1 MNKGYQLDREYSVWE
16 IIRYNVRMWWLAL
29 ICAAVCA
36 AALGGYKLVSLYP
49 YLEKENYQ
57 NIQQVT
63 ASLYVNEYNDASTV
77 ERANNIIK
85 IACSYRAYEKVLE
98 KTGYEIDYATYQNLF
113 EIIQGEAA
121 DVVSIYVTYPV
132 NTGTFN
138 MADET
143 TAMAFTNA
151 VLEATD
157 EIAKELV
164 GTQAFQFLDEPY
176 LTNELQEIQTY
187 FITEEDFKKG
197 ILKAVTA
204 GVLLGIIVEVV
215 LYTFWMLLC
224 KKPKSVEEVRQCLD
238 APIIDSVNEK
248 TANEEE
254 LYKKV
259 ALFLSPKKDD
269 EKSCVSISCMN
280 AQSPRND
287 AALKLAMS
295 YANEQ
300 KKTLYI
306 DLETA
311 KDNAETDN
319 SISRYILGGAD
330 MPKAKAMNHYLDAV
344 CRNVAAEKGFNI
356 VMHERF
362 ASYLAKMSEEYQC
375 IVINSTDVK
384 ESADAYAVSKLCD
397 KTVFICGRKQVTNET
412 LYRAKNTADVN
423 EIHIEG
429 VLVYEL

>member
-1 MNKGYQLDREYSVWE
+1 MNKEYQLDKEYSIWE
-16 IIRYNVRMWWLAL
+16 IIRYNLRMWWLAL

-49 YLEKENYQ
+49 YLEKENYE

-63 ASLYVNEYNDASTV
+63 ASLFVKTYSDETSV

-85 IACSYRAYEKVLE
+85 IADSYRAYELVLE
-98 KTGYEIDYATYQNLF
+98 KTGYVMDYQTYGLLF
-113 EIIQGEAA
+113 DIMQGEAA

-143 TAMAFTNA
+143 TAMEFTNA
-151 VLEATD
+151 VIDATK
-157 EIAKELV
+157 ELSKELV
-164 GTQAFQFLDEPY
+164 GTETFSMLDNPY
-176 LTNELQEIQTY
+176 LTNELKEVQSY

-197 ILKAVTA
+197 VFKAVTA
-204 GVLLGIIVEVV
+204 GVLLGVIVEVV

-224 KKPKSVEEVRQCLD
+224 KKPKSVEEVRQCMD
-238 APIIDSVNEK
+238 TDIIDSITSK
-248 TANEEE
+248 TVNEEE
-254 LYKKV
+254 NYKKV
-259 ALFLSPKKDD
+259 ALFLKGDENEDKK
-269 EKSCVSISCMN
+269 CISISCMT
-280 AQSPRND
+280 AQCPKKD
-287 AALKLAMS
+287 VALKLAMS

-300 KKTLYI
+300 KKTLFVDLAANKEAGETENAISAYI
-306 DLETA
+306 VGD
-311 KDNAETDN
+311 AE
-319 SISRYILGGAD
+319 
-330 MPKAKAMNHYLDAV
+330 MPQPKAMNNYLDTV

-356 VMHERF
+356 VMNDRL
-362 ASYLAKMSEEYQC
+362 AAYLAEKSNEYERI
-375 IVINSTDVK
+375 IVNSTEVA

-397 KTVFICGRKQVTNET
+397 KTFLVCGRKTVKNET

-423 EIHIEG
+423 GIHIEG